1 MQKDILQVNNA
12 GVNFNLGSDNSVEY
26 AQKVITTNYFGTKN
40 MIEAMI
46 PMMKPSTAGARI
58 VSVSSRLGRL
68 NGRRN
73 VSKSSYYALLSL
85 CWDCRFLTWKCSLEV
100 IYQKKKRCSLE
111 VEDLYCKCM
120 LIKKFP
126 KGLSTLSDFS
136 LLDPPPFSQMEI
148 TVR

>member
-1 MQKDILQVNNA
+1 MIANLMQKDILQVNNA

-73 VSKSSYYALLSL
+73 VSKSPYCALISLSL
-85 CWDCRFLTWKCSLEV
+85 GTACWDGFLTWKCSLV
-100 IYQKKKRCSLE
+100 FIYQKKIERVLKLKIYIVNVC
-111 VEDLYCKCM
+111 
-120 LIKKFP
+120 
-126 KGLSTLSDFS
+126 
-136 LLDPPPFSQMEI
+136 
-148 TVR
+148 